1 MRPGTHTAPPCRPSL
16 VGSPHGVASPAARHR
31 EFNPAKC
38 TGLGESTLLPLEEIL
53 WLFHHVIKAALWQ
66 LKISEVNAVSA
77 PPGTLPAPLAPWARV
92 ADIPRPAL
100 KLREENRR
108 ELRTAMG
115 RFGCCQSWQVCEV
128 TPEGAEAEEH

>member
-1 MRPGTHTAPPCRPSL
+1 MRDATYGAMRAKHFVVSHHLRTQAHFAREHRDATAAAGWTPVHTPC
-16 VGSPHGVASPAARHR
+16 
-31 EFNPAKC
+31 
-38 TGLGESTLLPLEEIL
+38 T
-53 WLFHHVIKAALWQ
+53 
-66 LKISEVNAVSA
+66 
-77 PPGTLPAPLAPWARV
+77 PWSRV